1 MSNSK
6 VRNKSPYIAMNG
18 SPYVL
23 RNSSPH
29 TNNRIL
35 NKSTDVQSR
44 IVELEESL
52 STAIKDLEILSFKAK
67 KAIELEQKVE
77 IILRHNASLLGD
89 NDQISKNL

>member
-23 RNSSPH
+23 RNSTPH

-35 NKSTDVQSR
+35 NISTDVQSR
-44 IVELEESL
+44 IVELEASL
-52 STAIKDLEILSFKAK
+52 STAMKDLEILSFKAK

-77 IILRHNASLLGD
+77 IILRHNASLLGE